1 MALSPHFD
9 PRLDPN
15 ARRGLSGMT
24 GVSVP
29 RMRRRVWIVAG
40 VGVLAVA
47 GTVLWTERPH
57 LTAGAS
63 AESRPVAHVV
73 PAGEAMR
80 TVVLS
85 DGSQVLLAPG
95 STLRS
100 RGAYGDGA
108 RELELTGEAL
118 FTVAAADTPGAAP
131 FVVHANGV
139 RVEDLGTTFA
149 LRTIAGQLLVSV
161 TQGKVQI
168 GRGRAVLREGEAQ
181 IVDSTGRV
189 QPLSVHDAR
198 GSIAWTSGA
207 LLFHDEPLTS
217 VVERLERW
225 TGRAIAVD
233 TALASYRFTAAFER
247 STPDEMLEQV
257 ATMTGAH
264 VEHRDGRW
272 FVSATVSGG
281 VSAGV
286 TTGQRR

>member
-1 MALSPHFD
+1 
-9 PRLDPN
+9 
-15 ARRGLSGMT
+15 MT
-24 GVSVP
+24 GFSVP

-47 GTVLWTERPH
+47 GTVLWTERSH

-63 AESRPVAHVV
+63 AESRPVAHAVA
-73 PAGEAMR
+73 AGEPMR

-100 RGAYGDGA
+100 RGAYGERA
-108 RELELTGEAL
+108 RELEFTGEAL
-118 FTVAAADTPGAAP
+118 FTVAAADAPGMAP
-131 FVVHANGV
+131 FVAHGNGV
-139 RVEDLGTTFA
+139 RVEAPGTTFV
-149 LRTIAGQLLVSV
+149 LRTLGGQLLVSV
-161 TQGKVQI
+161 TQGTVQI
-168 GRGRAVLREGEAQ
+168 GRGRAVLHEGEAQ

-225 TGRAIAVD
+225 TGREIAVD
-233 TALASYRFTAAFER
+233 TGLASYRFSAAFER
-247 STPDEMLEQV
+247 STPDEMLDQV
-257 ATMTGAH
+257 AAITGAR
-264 VEHRDGRW
+264 VEHRGGRW

-281 VSAGV
+281 VSSV
-286 TTGQRR
+286 SRGQDR